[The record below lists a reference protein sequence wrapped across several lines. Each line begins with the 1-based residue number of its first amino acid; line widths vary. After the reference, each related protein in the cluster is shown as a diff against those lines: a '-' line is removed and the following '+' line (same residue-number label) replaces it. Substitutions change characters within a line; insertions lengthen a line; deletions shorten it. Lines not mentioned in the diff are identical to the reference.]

1 MYEKYFGL
9 NRPPFKITPDTSL
22 FYSGGERGDILGA
35 LVYAV
40 HRGEGIVK
48 VVGEVGSGK
57 TMLCRM
63 LQQELPKSVE
73 IIYIANPSVSA
84 EDILFVIAHELEL
97 AIPNKTSK
105 HEVMHR
111 LQEYLV
117 QKHVENKQVV
127 LFIEEAQGM
136 PLSTL
141 EEIRLLSNLET
152 GQNKLLQIILFGQP
166 ELDENLAKKSIR
178 QLRERITHSFSL
190 SPLSTDEVYFYLNF
204 RMREVGYTGPEL
216 INRKIAKKIQRYSGG
231 LLRQI
236 NIITDKILLSAFADS
251 THNITNKQ
259 VLAAVSDSDLKREG
273 SGNNKWV
280 IGALLVT
287 IALAIGHHQFEEEWL
302 VFILGKTAINPMVQN
317 EKLVQAGKNKLS
329 NQNNLYLAKPEI
341 IETKKTI
348 SDREDSN
355 RVSAQVETIESS
367 KIKSVVKKS
376 QENREAL
383 GSDSLYKVI
392 NSVELVSKI
401 KQSKEIL
408 LNDANRDLELV
419 KEYDQWIDEKKR
431 SSLEWLANANKEGV
445 TIQVMMLNQSKGEEL
460 VHFLQNDWS
469 LDLDQTHL
477 YEFQSTSRHVYFVF
491 YGEFD
496 SVSNGSKELK
506 KLPMEVRANNPYL
519 HSIYKMQAALLNE

>member
-97 AIPNKTSK
+97 AIPNKSSK

-111 LQEYLV
+111 LQEYLL

-178 QLRERITHSFSL
+178 QLRERITHSFNL
-190 SPLSTDEVYFYLNF
+190 LPLTTDEVYFYLNF
-204 RMREVGYTGPEL
+204 RMREAGYTGPEL

-236 NIITDKILLSAFADS
+236 NIITDKILLSSFADS

-287 IALAIGHHQFEEEWL
+287 IALAIGHHQFKEEWL
-302 VFILGKTAINPMVQN
+302 VFILGKAAVNPTVQIEN
-317 EKLVQAGKNKLS
+317 QVQTGKIKLS
-329 NQNNLYLAKPEI
+329 NQNNLYFTKPEI
-341 IETKKTI
+341 IETIKTT
-348 SDREDSN
+348 SDGEDSN
-355 RVSAQVETIESS
+355 RVNAQAETFKSDETKSA
-367 KIKSVVKKS
+367 VKES
-376 QENREAL
+376 QENKEAVA
-383 GSDSLYKVI
+383 SDSLYTVI
-392 NSVELVSKI
+392 NPAELVSKI
-401 KQSKEIL
+401 KQEKEIL
-408 LNDANRDLELV
+408 FNDVKPNPELV
-419 KEYDQWIDEKKR
+419 EEYDQWIKEKKR
-431 SSLEWLANANKEGV
+431 SSLEWLANANRESV
-445 TIQVMMLNQSKGEEL
+445 TIQVMTHKKSKGKEL

-469 LDLDQTHL
+469 LDLEQTHL
-477 YEFQSTSRHVYFVF
+477 YEFQSPSRHVYFVF

-496 SVSNGSKELK
+496 SVLNGSKELK
-506 KLPMEVRANNPYL
+506 KLPMKVRANNPYL

>member
-97 AIPNKTSK
+97 AIPNKSSK

-111 LQEYLV
+111 LQEYLL

-178 QLRERITHSFSL
+178 QLRERITHSFNL
-190 SPLSTDEVYFYLNF
+190 LPLTTDEVYFYLNF
-204 RMREVGYTGPEL
+204 RMREAGYTGPEL

-287 IALAIGHHQFEEEWL
+287 IALAIGHHQFKEEWL
-302 VFILGKTAINPMVQN
+302 VFILGKAAVNPTVQIEN
-317 EKLVQAGKNKLS
+317 QVQTGKIKLS
-329 NQNNLYLAKPEI
+329 NQNNLYFTKPEI
-341 IETKKTI
+341 IETIKTT
-348 SDREDSN
+348 SDGEDSN
-355 RVSAQVETIESS
+355 RVNAQAETFKSDETKSA
-367 KIKSVVKKS
+367 VKES
-376 QENREAL
+376 QENKEAVA
-383 GSDSLYKVI
+383 SDSLYTVI
-392 NSVELVSKI
+392 NPAELVSKI
-401 KQSKEIL
+401 KQEKEIL
-408 LNDANRDLELV
+408 FNDVKPNPELV
-419 KEYDQWIDEKKR
+419 EEYDQWIKEKKR
-431 SSLEWLANANKEGV
+431 SSLEWLANANRESV
-445 TIQVMMLNQSKGEEL
+445 TIQVMTHKKSKGKEL

-469 LDLDQTHL
+469 LDLEQTHL
-477 YEFQSTSRHVYFVF
+477 YEFQSPSRHVYFVF

-496 SVSNGSKELK
+496 SVLNGSKELK
-506 KLPMEVRANNPYL
+506 KLPMKVRANNPYL

>member
-178 QLRERITHSFSL
+178 QLRERITHSFNL
-190 SPLSTDEVYFYLNF
+190 LPLTTDEVYFYLNF
-204 RMREVGYTGPEL
+204 RMREAGYTGPEL

-287 IALAIGHHQFEEEWL
+287 IALAIGHHQFKEEWL
-302 VFILGKTAINPMVQN
+302 VFILGKAAVNPTVQIEN
-317 EKLVQAGKNKLS
+317 QVQTGKIKLS
-329 NQNNLYLAKPEI
+329 NQNNLYFTKPEI
-341 IETKKTI
+341 IETIKTT
-348 SDREDSN
+348 SDGEDSN
-355 RVSAQVETIESS
+355 RVNAQAETFKSDETKSA
-367 KIKSVVKKS
+367 VKES
-376 QENREAL
+376 QENKEAVA
-383 GSDSLYKVI
+383 SDSLYTVI
-392 NSVELVSKI
+392 NPAELVSKI
-401 KQSKEIL
+401 KQEKEIL
-408 LNDANRDLELV
+408 FNDVKPNPELV
-419 KEYDQWIDEKKR
+419 EEYDQWIKEKKR
-431 SSLEWLANANKEGV
+431 SSLEWLANANRESV
-445 TIQVMMLNQSKGEEL
+445 TIQVMTHKKSKGKEL

-469 LDLDQTHL
+469 LDLEQTHL
-477 YEFQSTSRHVYFVF
+477 YEFQSPSRHVYFVF

-496 SVSNGSKELK
+496 SVLNGSKELK
-506 KLPMEVRANNPYL
+506 KLPMKVRANNPYL